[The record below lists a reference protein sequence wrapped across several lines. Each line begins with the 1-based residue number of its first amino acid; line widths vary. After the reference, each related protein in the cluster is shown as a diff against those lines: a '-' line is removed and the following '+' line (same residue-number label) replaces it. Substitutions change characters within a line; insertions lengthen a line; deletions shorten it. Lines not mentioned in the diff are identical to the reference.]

1 MNDPSQGTVEK
12 PKPVRAKLTETTGGD
27 NMDVGILMAFASDG
41 WPGITDGQ
49 VYEEELA
56 LAKLADQLGFDVA
69 WAAEHHFFGYSFCPD
84 NTQLLSYLAGVTTQI
99 DVGTA
104 AVIMPWHDPLLVA
117 EKAAMLDHLSGGRFR
132 FGVGRGL
139 SRREYAPFRGIE
151 MDESRGRFDE
161 GTAMVIEALRTGF
174 IEGEG
179 PHFPQPRVE
188 IRPRPER
195 PFDDRFYCVASSDDS
210 VESAARFAGRMTMFA
225 DRAWEHRMPSIN
237 TYRARFEELHGRQA
251 PPLMTADFCL
261 CLPDADEAAAKAKQ
275 YMGTYLG
282 SLLDHYE
289 VMGDHFAATEGYD
302 AYAKAAEVLRKVGE
316 SGFLD
321 MFMRATAWGTPD
333 QILSNLEARRD
344 LIGPFEYTTSFRYG
358 GIPFAEAKASLEL
371 FAAEVLPVLKTWAS

>member
-1 MNDPSQGTVEK
+1 
-12 PKPVRAKLTETTGGD
+12 
-27 NMDVGILMAFASDG
+27 MDVGILMPFASDG
-41 WPGITDGQ
+41 WTDITDSE
-49 VYEEELA
+49 VYDQELG
-56 LAKLADQLGFDVA
+56 LARLADELGFNVA

-84 NTQLLSYLAGVTTQI
+84 NTQLLAFLAGVTSNI

-104 AVIMPWHDPLLVA
+104 AVIMPWQDPLRVA
-117 EKAAMLDHLSGGRFR
+117 ERIALLDNVAKGRLR

-174 IEGEG
+174 IEGDG
-179 PHFPQPRVE
+179 PFFPQERVE

-195 PFDDRFYCVASSDDS
+195 SFDDRFYTVASSDDS

-225 DRAWEHRMPSIN
+225 DRSWEHRMPSIE
-237 TYRARFEELHGRQA
+237 TYRRRFQEIHGVEA

-261 CLPDADEAAAKAKQ
+261 CMPDADEAREKAHK

-282 SLLDHYE
+282 SLLEHYE
-289 VMGDHFAATEGYD
+289 VMGDHFAVTEGYD
-302 AYAKAAEVLRKVGE
+302 AYAKAAEVLRRVGE

-321 MFMRATAWGTPD
+321 MFMSATAWGTPD
-333 QILSNLEARRD
+333 QILATLEQRRE
-344 LIGPFEYTTSFRYG
+344 LIGPFEYTTAFRYG
-358 GIPFAEAKASLEL
+358 GIPYDEARASMQL
-371 FAAEVLPVLKTWAS
+371 FGEEVLPVIQSWD